1 MEVIALTRCFRASD
15 WRCSLWG
22 LVLQRPRGGSGAVW
36 AQRRSA
42 GRLRV
47 VLESC
52 AGCGALPLSRG
63 SAFRVL
69 SGHVGLCVC
78 VCMVVLCQPLWVPR
92 TLSYPPGLSWGELG
106 AFRELMFSFHF
117 LTTSC
122 SLVEKCGVVREKD

>member
-1 MEVIALTRCFRASD
+1 MEVIALTRRFRASD

-78 VCMVVLCQPLWVPR
+78 VCVHGGAVSTFVGSSHPVIPSR
-92 TLSYPPGLSWGELG
+92 AELG
-106 AFRELMFSFHF
+106 GAGS
-117 LTTSC
+117 
-122 SLVEKCGVVREKD
+122 V

>member
-1 MEVIALTRCFRASD
+1 M
-15 WRCSLWG
+15 
-22 LVLQRPRGGSGAVW
+22 W

-42 GRLRV
+42 ERLRV
-47 VLESC
+47 VLEPR
-52 AGCGALPLSRG
+52 AGCGALPLSWG

-78 VCMVVLCQPLWVPR
+78 MLVLCQPLCVPR

-106 AFRELMFSFHF
+106 AFRELKFSFHF
-117 LTTSC
+117 LMTSC